1 MRIRRPVDMGDN
13 FRKNMTLITDPRSDR
28 YLNEYSKLATSLKEG
43 AEKAIT
49 PAKDKAKDLID
60 QFKEGYND

>member
-28 YLNEYSKLATSLKEG
+28 YLNEYSKLATSLKEA
-43 AEKAIT
+43 AENSSETSQTEAT
-49 PAKDKAKDLID
+49 
-60 QFKEGYND
+60 